1 MSDDGS
7 LGALADDPDDRAA
20 LESLLEADEA
30 SDTWTFDEVSVDT
43 GRFGRFVETGIVE
56 KDGSGYRLA
65 DPGAVRSAVENGHA
79 TGDGADSSARGPS
92 AGSLTGGVDAPSLS
106 SDRLP
111 AIVSGQ
117 STTRLP
123 AVVGV
128 LAVVTL
134 FVWTRAYIYP
144 RVFRDGNV
152 VLTAN
157 DPYAYRFLVE
167 SLLQGTAEGVGFGAT
182 GEPLFV
188 ATMWLGSVLLG
199 GAQNAVGFVLAWYP
213 VVAAVLTGALVYL
226 IGARVLGDRR
236 VGAVAAVSLALIP
249 GYAFRTSLGF
259 GDHHAFDY
267 LWLTATV
274 AVLAW
279 TVTVEADDPFAT
291 ENVRAGTLLGLCLAA
306 QTLAWEGSPLLLL
319 PVAGYLAV
327 AVPFDVDADRSPLRA
342 NASVLL
348 GTGVAAVVVSGAHL
362 ALGWHRFEVAV
373 VPVLLFVGSLGL
385 AGVGELVRRRKLS
398 PRAVVAAEI
407 GAPVVGLVVLGVV
420 LPALVQDLLS
430 GIVFLLFD
438 SNIAEKESAFTAGRA
453 FGLELLG
460 PFILLALP
468 IVVWGTFRAILDD
481 RQWLVLSVYGWWLLF
496 LTVLQLRFAG
506 HLAPLL
512 ALFSG
517 LFVVWILARFGLT
530 AMPTPILRASDGDD
544 RQSGDSQSP
553 DSDARWAGRDSLT
566 IRSGV
571 ATLVVVALVVGVSG
585 FYLPDE
591 VEGGVVEDEAY
602 HTATWIGEYADEE
615 GLTYPE
621 NYVFSR
627 WGVNRMYNYFANGE
641 SRSYGRAQNN
651 YRAFVF
657 NDSSARWYDELE
669 NDTGFVVIEQ
679 LPRRSG
685 TTQRH
690 LYITYGSRWAEEE
703 YDAVSHYRAVYA
715 SSTTRKKVFAL
726 VPGATVTG
734 TAPPNATVE
743 ARTTVEIPNDSFLY
757 RQQDETGADGEYRLV
772 VPYPAEYEVTA
783 GNETWA
789 VTVSKNAVRNGTTVR
804 ASR

>member
-7 LGALADDPDDRAA
+7 LDAPDDSDDRAA
-20 LESLLEADEA
+20 LEALLEVDEA

-43 GRFGRFVETGIVE
+43 GRFGRFVETGVVE
-56 KDGSGYRLA
+56 KAGSSYRLA
-65 DPGAVRSAVENGHA
+65 DPDAVRSAIENGHP
-79 TGDGADSSARGPS
+79 TGDGADSSTRGPS
-92 AGSLTGGVDAPSLS
+92 AGSLADSVDASSLS
-106 SDRLP
+106 SDRLS
-111 AIVSGQ
+111 AVVSQ
-117 STTRLP
+117 LSATRLP
-123 AVVGV
+123 TVVGV
-128 LAVVTL
+128 LAVVAL

-144 RVFRDGNV
+144 GVFRDGNV

-167 SLLQGTAEGVGFGAT
+167 SLTQGTAEGVSFETT

-199 GAQNAVGFVLAWYP
+199 GGQDAVGLVLAWYP
-213 VVAAVLTGALVYL
+213 VVAALFTGAVVYL
-226 IGARVLGDRR
+226 IGARVLRDGR
-236 VGAVAAVSLALIP
+236 VGAVAAVSLALVP

-267 LWLTATV
+267 LWVTATV

-279 TVTVEADDPFAT
+279 TVTVETDDPFAT
-291 ENVRAGTLLGLCLAA
+291 ENVRSGALLGLCLAA

-327 AVPFDVDADRSPLRA
+327 AVPFDVEADRPPLRA
-342 NASVLL
+342 NAPVLL
-348 GTGVAAVVVSGAHL
+348 GTGVAAVVVLSAHL
-362 ALGWHRFEVAV
+362 ALGWQRLEVAV
-373 VPVLLFVGSLGL
+373 VPVLLVAGGLGV
-385 AGVGELVRRRKLS
+385 AGVGEFVRRRELS
-398 PRAVVAAEI
+398 PRAVAATEV
-407 GAPVVGLVVLGVV
+407 GGPVVGLVVLSIV
-420 LPALVQDLLS
+420 LPSLVQDLVS
-430 GIVFLLFD
+430 GILFLLFD

-460 PFILLALP
+460 PFVLLALP
-468 IVVWGTFRAILDD
+468 VLFWGTLRAILDD
-481 RQWLVLSVYGWWLLF
+481 RQWLALSVYGWWLLF

-517 LFVVWILARFGLT
+517 IFIVRVLARFDLT
-530 AMPTPILRASDGDD
+530 AVPTPVGNADGPN
-544 RQSGDSQSP
+544 RENSQSP
-553 DSDARWAGRDSLT
+553 EPDGRWFAFDSLT

-591 VEGGVVEDEAY
+591 VEGGVVGDEAY
-602 HTATWIGEYADEE
+602 QTATWIGSYADEQ
-615 GLTYPE
+615 GLSYPE

-657 NDSSARWYDELE
+657 NDSSTRWYDQLE
-669 NDTGFVVIEQ
+669 NDTGFVVIEA
-679 LPRRSG
+679 LPRQSG
-685 TTQRH
+685 TIQRH
-690 LYITYGSRWAEEE
+690 LYITYGSRWSEEG

-715 SSTTRKKVFAL
+715 SSSTQKKVFTL
-726 VPGATVTG
+726 VPGARITG
-734 TAPPNATVE
+734 TAPPNTTVE

-783 GNETWA
+783 GNETWS
-789 VTVSKNAVRNGTTVR
+789 VSVSENAVQNGTTVR
-804 ASR
+804 ASG